1 MAITNGYCTLAEF
14 KQFMTAPGQD
24 LTADIGDD
32 TVIEALIESSSRFI
46 DGETVRHFYKS
57 ATDETRYYTA
67 AESSYCRVDDLV
79 SVTTLS
85 TDDGSRTYPNTWATS
100 DFDLWPYNASI
111 ENRPYVQIIPALGGS
126 YWFPAGVAKGV
137 KVIGVFGYPSI
148 PEQIKQACF
157 MISLSAYKRRYGE
170 NLSSVSTISAGGVV
184 ITPQDVPAG
193 AWAAINQFRR
203 RI

>member
-46 DGETVRHFYKS
+46 DGECVRHFYKS

-67 AESSYCRVDDLV
+67 TDPAFIRVDDLV
-79 SVTTLS
+79 SVTALY
-85 TDDGSRTYPNTWATS
+85 TDYGDRTYPNTWAAT
-100 DFDLWPYNASI
+100 DFDLWPYNASADG
-111 ENRPYVQIIPALGGS
+111 RPYVQIVVTPGGA
-126 YWFPAGVAKGV
+126 YWFPAGTAKGV
-137 KVIGVFGYPSI
+137 KVTGIFGYPAI
-148 PEQIKQACF
+148 PAQIKDACV
-157 MISLSAYKRRYGE
+157 MISLSAYKRRFGE
-170 NLSSVSTISAGGVV
+170 NLSSISTVTAGGVV
-184 ITPQDVPAG
+184 ITPQDVPAV
-193 AWAAINQFRR
+193 AWAKINPFRR